1 MSKILFVV
9 TGATHWTLK
18 DGTQHPTGYW
28 AEELLTPYRTIT
40 GAGHEVQFATPG
52 GVVPVADGGSLAPEN
67 NDGVDVRPAL
77 DAIAGLKSPQ
87 KLEDVRLSE
96 YDAVFYPG
104 GHGPMEDLAVDPVS
118 GRLLTEALDSGKPLG
133 VVCHAPAA
141 LLAAV
146 REDGKPTF
154 AGRRIT
160 AFSNA
165 EEAQGGLAD
174 KAAWLLEDRLRDL
187 GIEVTVG
194 EPWASHV
201 VVDGNLITG
210 QNPGSSGDLATRL
223 VALLADAS

>member
-28 AEELLTPYRTIT
+28 AEELLTPYRIMT
-40 GAGHEVQFATPG
+40 GAGHEVEFSTPG
-52 GVVPVADGGSLAPEN
+52 GVVPVADAGSLAPEN
-67 NDGVDVRPAL
+67 NDGVDVRPDLA
-77 DAIAGLKSPQ
+77 AIAGLKSPR
-87 KLEDVRLSE
+87 KLEDVQLSE

-118 GRLLTEALDSGKPLG
+118 GKLLTEALDSGKPLG

-146 REDGKPTF
+146 REDGKAAF

-160 AFSNA
+160 AFSNE

-187 GIEVTVG
+187 GVEVTVG

-223 VALLADAS
+223 VDL